1 MKKSTAS
8 QVAKM
13 MAAVVAGGTGT
24 AAAIDGVRVAG
35 KTGTAELKSTQR
47 PECQGASPEQVS
59 TQPAPPPT
67 DCPDANDPSDTD
79 AWFSAFA
86 PAGQP
91 KIAIGVL
98 VVGAGAGGDT
108 AAPMAKSVMEAA
120 LKNR

>member
-1 MKKSTAS
+1 MRQSTAS

-13 MAAVVAGGTGT
+13 MTAVVAQGTGT
-24 AAAIDGVRVAG
+24 AAAIEGVRVAG

-47 PECQGASPEQVS
+47 PECRTSPPEQATTAPV
-59 TQPAPPPT
+59 QPPA

-86 PAGQP
+86 PAGDP
-91 KIAIGVL
+91 RVAVGVL

-108 AAPMAKSVMEAA
+108 AAPISRSVMQAA
-120 LKNR
+120 LKNG